1 MAGIGDYVHYRLENY
16 KKFGSHK
23 EGQGSFDLSK
33 AMLDQQKHLETI
45 YNNKKNSTD
54 LQRLGRYFS
63 NFYYGDSVPGK
74 ISGEDENKLSEETLN
89 VLYEAT
95 AKIIQEQSIKNSGTA
110 WTAEDVKRTLRNPS
124 DAIIRN
130 RKFTGKELNQSLSIG
145 SLKDALEGLQAAQKK
160 TTALFNSRAVNG
172 KISLRDVELSKQEL
186 DGQINSLIRK
196 LEDILRKL
204 SNLPDSKQ
212 IKFNS
217 INYKQPNTGNLKNAD
232 IPDFKGLLLY
242 IQDVLKLYQAKSIYL
257 IAGDSSEV
265 MAVLRQNM
273 QYLVQNEA
281 EINVE
286 NLLNRFEQTKGSL
299 WQGQQAKVQ
308 NYTAPFGSFLYKDM
322 MISKLN
328 ESSNNLGTWSAES
341 DEYSLTYTPS
351 GKNGPEGTVDIVLS
365 PSEDPALESI
375 LNTGN
380 NINAS
385 LKNYSTINSHGV
397 SLIQR
402 TPLLSL
408 LITGNFTENFVNH
421 YANLINAQ
429 QYNEYTSEYEHAK
442 KYIYWGAGLRG
453 FSGLNKD
460 NELLIIN
467 DKGSKTVY
475 LESIYNFNQTLAVN
489 YANIN
494 SILKV
499 SQEGSIDYNTI
510 NTFVPDKE
518 GKRDDRYSLAGV
530 RITNF
535 FIKLNQVKLTVSL
548 RSSAVKN
555 FTKY

>member
-196 LEDILRKL
+196 LEGILRKL

-212 IKFNS
+212 IKFN
-217 INYKQPNTGNLKNAD
+217 
-232 IPDFKGLLLY
+232 
-242 IQDVLKLYQAKSIYL
+242 
-257 IAGDSSEV
+257 
-265 MAVLRQNM
+265 
-273 QYLVQNEA
+273 
-281 EINVE
+281 
-286 NLLNRFEQTKGSL
+286 
-299 WQGQQAKVQ
+299 
-308 NYTAPFGSFLYKDM
+308 
-322 MISKLN
+322 
-328 ESSNNLGTWSAES
+328 
-341 DEYSLTYTPS
+341 
-351 GKNGPEGTVDIVLS
+351 
-365 PSEDPALESI
+365 
-375 LNTGN
+375 
-380 NINAS
+380 
-385 LKNYSTINSHGV
+385 
-397 SLIQR
+397 
-402 TPLLSL
+402 
-408 LITGNFTENFVNH
+408 
-421 YANLINAQ
+421 
-429 QYNEYTSEYEHAK
+429 
-442 KYIYWGAGLRG
+442 
-453 FSGLNKD
+453 
-460 NELLIIN
+460 
-467 DKGSKTVY
+467 
-475 LESIYNFNQTLAVN
+475 
-489 YANIN
+489 
-494 SILKV
+494 
-499 SQEGSIDYNTI
+499 
-510 NTFVPDKE
+510 
-518 GKRDDRYSLAGV
+518 
-530 RITNF
+530 
-535 FIKLNQVKLTVSL
+535 
-548 RSSAVKN
+548 
-555 FTKY
+555 